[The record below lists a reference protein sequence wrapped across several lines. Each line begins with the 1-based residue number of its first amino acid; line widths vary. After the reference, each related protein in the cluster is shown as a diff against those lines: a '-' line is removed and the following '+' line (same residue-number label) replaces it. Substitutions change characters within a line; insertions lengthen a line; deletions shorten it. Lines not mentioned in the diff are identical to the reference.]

1 MQALV
6 LVGGLGTRLRP
17 LTFTRPK
24 PLLPVL
30 NVPLVDR
37 ILDGLPEAIDEAVVA
52 GGYRMEDVE
61 AHFEEHPPDVDVTLV
76 DEDRRLGTAGA
87 IKNAEHA
94 LEDRFFVLNGD
105 VLCSLDLEA
114 MVDFHEEKDAD
125 ATIALWDV
133 DKPQH
138 FGVMDMVGDR
148 IQAFVE
154 KPPTKEEA
162 PSTLANAGTYL
173 LEPEILD
180 AIPAGQKVSIEKET
194 FPSLLDEGADLF
206 GFPFEGYWVDCGRPE
221 TYRQAHAT
229 LLEQEGRDRE
239 VGKAARI
246 QGAVE
251 DWVSVGDD
259 ATVHGGATVARSVLL
274 DGARIEPE
282 ATVRDS
288 VLGEGATVEA
298 GATVEEGVLGDE
310 AVAQAG
316 EVVKGTAIDGPKAGA
331 ETDG

>member
-17 LTFTRPK
+17 LTYTRPK

-37 ILDGLPEAIDEAVVA
+37 ILEGLPPVIDEAVIA

-61 AHFEEHPPDVDVTLV
+61 AHLDEEPPGVDVTLV
-76 DEDRRLGTAGA
+76 DEDEQLGTAGA
-87 IKNAEHA
+87 IKNAEDV
-94 LEDRFFVLNGD
+94 LEGPFFVLNGD

-114 MVDFHEEKDAD
+114 MLDFHREKEAD
-125 ATIALWDV
+125 ATIALWEV

-154 KPPTKEEA
+154 KPPTKEDA

-173 LEPEILD
+173 LEPEVLD
-180 AIPAGQKVSIEKET
+180 AIPAGEKVSIEKET
-194 FPSLLDEGADLF
+194 FPGLLNDGADVF
-206 GFPFEGYWVDCGRPE
+206 GFAFEGYWVDCGRPE
-221 TYRQAHAT
+221 TYRQAHAL
-229 LLEQEGRDRE
+229 LLEEEGRDRE
-239 VGKAARI
+239 VGAGSRV
-246 QGAVE
+246 QGDVE
-251 DWVSVGDD
+251 GWISVGDD

-274 DGARIEPE
+274 DGARVEPE

-288 VLGEGATVEA
+288 VLGTDATVEA
-298 GATVEEGVLGDE
+298 GATVEASVLGDE
-310 AVAQAG
+310 AVAAAG
-316 EVVKGTAIDGPKAGA
+316 DIVKGTAIDGPHG
-331 ETDG
+331 EGDPDG

>member
-30 NVPLVDR
+30 NEPLIDR
-37 ILDGLPEAIDEAVVA
+37 ILDDLPDLVDEAVIA

-61 AHFEEHPPDVDVTLV
+61 AHFEENPRDVEVTLV
-76 DEDRRLGTAGA
+76 DEDERLGTAGA
-87 IKNAEHA
+87 VKNAQEA
-94 LEDRFFVLNGD
+94 LDGPFFVLNGD

-114 MVDFHEEKDAD
+114 MRDVHEEKEAD

-133 DKPQH
+133 EKPQH

-173 LEPEILD
+173 LEPEVLD
-180 AIPAGQKVSIEKET
+180 AIPEGEKVSIEKET
-194 FPSLLDEGADLF
+194 FPQLLDEGADIF

-221 TYRQAHAT
+221 TYREAHAT

-239 VGKAARI
+239 LGDRARI
-246 QGAVE
+246 QGTIRG
-251 DWVSVGDD
+251 WVSMGEG

-274 DGARIEPE
+274 DGARVEPE
-282 ATVRDS
+282 ATIRDS

-298 GATVEEGVLGDE
+298 GATVEEGVLGDDATVE
-310 AVAQAG
+310 AG
-316 EVVKGTAIDGPKAGA
+316 DTVKGTTVAGPEGEGK
-331 ETDG
+331 